1 MSDTIEKIKCL
12 IIGSGPAGYTAAI
25 YAARA
30 NMFPVLY
37 QGTQPGGQLT
47 TTNDVENFPG
57 YPDGITGPEMMI
69 ELQKQA
75 ERFGTDV
82 RDGWVTTVDFSNEV
96 HKIWVNET
104 KEIHCETVIIA
115 TGASAKYLGLPSEQ
129 KYLKL
134 GGGVSACA
142 ICDGFFYRNQDVV
155 IVGAGDS
162 ACEEAHYL
170 SKLCRK
176 VTMLV
181 RSEEFRASQI
191 MQARVKNT
199 KNIEIIYNT
208 DTEEVLGDG
217 QVVTGVRVKNNI
229 SGDVHEI
236 PATGFFVAIGH
247 KPNTDIFKEYLKLDQ
262 TGYIINTAGTAKTD
276 VEGVFV
282 CGDAADHVYRQAVTA
297 AGTGCMAALDAE
309 RYLAAKDANFEF
321 STPQY

>member
-30 NMFPVLY
+30 NMNPVLY

-47 TTNDVENFPG
+47 TTNEVENWPG
-57 YPDGITGPEMMI
+57 NPEGITGPEMMI
-69 ELQKQA
+69 NIMEQA
-75 ERFGTDV
+75 KRFGTDV
-82 RDGWVTTVDFSNEV
+82 RDGWATKVDFSGNIHKVWINDTKEV
-96 HKIWVNET
+96 HA
-104 KEIHCETVIIA
+104 ETVIIS

-129 KYLKL
+129 HYLQM

-142 ICDGFFYRNQDVV
+142 VCDGFFYRNQEVV

-170 SKLCRK
+170 SKLCKK

-181 RSEEFRASQI
+181 RSEKFRASKI
-191 MQARVKNT
+191 MEERVRKT
-199 KNIEIIYNT
+199 ENITILMNH
-208 DTEEVLGDG
+208 DTVEVLGDG
-217 QVVTGVRVKNNI
+217 QVVTAVKAKNKTTNEI
-229 SGDVHEI
+229 FDI

-247 KPNTDIFKEYLKLDQ
+247 KPNTDIFADYLNLDE
-262 TGYIINTAGTAKTD
+262 TGYIINEQGTSKTN
-276 VEGVFV
+276 VKGVFV
-282 CGDAADHVYRQAVTA
+282 GGDAADHVYRQAITA

-309 RYLAAKDANFEF
+309 RYLASLE
-321 STPQY
+321 

>member
-1 MSDTIEKIKCL
+1 MSDTIEKVKCL

-25 YAARA
+25 YASRA

-47 TTNDVENFPG
+47 TTNDVENYPG

-82 RDGWVTTVDFSNEV
+82 RDGWVTKVDFSNEV
-96 HKIWVNET
+96 HKVWINDE
-104 KEIHCETVIIA
+104 KEIHCDTVIIS
-115 TGASAKYLGLPSEQ
+115 TGATAKYLGLPSEQ

-142 ICDGFFYRNQDVV
+142 VCDGFFYRNQEVV

-170 SKLCRK
+170 SKLCTK

-181 RSEEFRASQI
+181 RRDEFRASKI

-199 KNIEIIYNT
+199 ENIEILYNT
-208 DTEEVLGDG
+208 ETEEVLGDG
-217 QVVTGVRVKNNI
+217 QVVTGVRVKHNVT
-229 SGDVHEI
+229 GDVWDI

-247 KPNTDIFKEYLKLDQ
+247 KPNTDIFKAYLNLDE
-262 TGYIINTAGTAKTD
+262 TGYIINVPGTAKTN

-282 CGDAADHVYRQAVTA
+282 SGDAADHVYRQAVTA

-309 RYLAAKDANFEF
+309 RYLAAKESSVEA
-321 STPQY
+321 

>member
-1 MSDTIEKIKCL
+1 MSDTIETVKCM

-57 YPDGITGPEMMI
+57 YPDGITGPVMML
-69 ELQKQA
+69 ELQAQA

-82 RDGWVTTVDFSNEV
+82 RDGWVTKVDFSGPI
-96 HKIWVNET
+96 HKVWVNGT
-104 KEIHCETVIIA
+104 KEIHCETVIIS
-115 TGASAKYLGLPSEQ
+115 TGASAKYLGLESEQ

-142 ICDGFFYRNQDVV
+142 ICDGFFYRKQEVV

-170 SKLCRK
+170 SKLCDK

-181 RSEEFRASQI
+181 RRDEFRASKI
-191 MQARVKNT
+191 MANRVKNT
-199 KNIEIIYNT
+199 KNIEILFNT
-208 DTEEVLGDG
+208 ETVEVLGDS
-217 QVVTGVRVKNNI
+217 QVVTAVRAKNNQTNVLI
-229 SGDVHEI
+229 EI

-247 KPNTDIFKEYLKLDQ
+247 KPNTDIFKDFLSLDE
-262 TGYIINTAGTAKTD
+262 TGYIINTPGTSKTN
-276 VEGVFV
+276 VAGVFV
-282 CGDAADHVYRQAVTA
+282 SGDAADHVYRQAVTA

-309 RYLAAKDANFEF
+309 RFLDNL
-321 STPQY
+321 